1 MWRRRGADN
10 LREMDESGVLIDGRS
25 GLHVSWYFW
34 LRVLDEVNRAM
45 RYGTPFGLLLL
56 EAEVRAG
63 APARASDEAAARVG
77 ETIRSTDLGGR
88 LASGRVGVLLPH
100 QDLPSA
106 ERAVA
111 RIVGGI
117 TKQGS
122 GEVGWRTKLL
132 SYPGDGAEISKLLT
146 TEGSDR
152 SAVAGAGM

>member
-1 MWRRRGADN
+1 MWRHCGADN
-10 LREMDESGVLIDGRS
+10 PREMDESGVLIDGRS

-34 LRVLDEVNRAM
+34 LRVLDEVNRAT

-63 APARASDEAAARVG
+63 APARASDEATAKVG
-77 ETIRSTDLGGR
+77 KTIRSTDLGGR

-111 RIVGGI
+111 RIVEGVTKRGPGG
-117 TKQGS
+117 
-122 GEVGWRTKLL
+122 VAWRTRLL

-146 TEGSDR
+146 TDGSER
-152 SAVAGAGM
+152 SVVAGAGN